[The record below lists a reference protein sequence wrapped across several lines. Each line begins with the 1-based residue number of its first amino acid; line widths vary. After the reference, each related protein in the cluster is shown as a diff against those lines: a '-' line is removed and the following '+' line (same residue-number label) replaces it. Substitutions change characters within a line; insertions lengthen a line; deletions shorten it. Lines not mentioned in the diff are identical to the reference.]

1 VSNTPTPPSS
11 SGSGGGGGP
20 TPSSGGGSGSSGRG
34 TPTPPSGSGSGGGG
48 TPTPP
53 SSGGQPSS
61 KQAAGGG
68 GSPTPPSSGGQPSS
82 KQAAGGGQ
90 QGSGKDTGAP
100 GGGRPGGDQA
110 SRDANNPSQSGAKGG
125 GSSGDKGGSD
135 KGSAGGGDK
144 GGPQK
149 DDKGG
154 AGDKKKSDKPKKD
167 KGGKDQK
174 EESRGEKA
182 AGAAGEAAGTYLGG
196 KVGGEIGKRV
206 GKFIYR
212 VSPIFVLFALGVVG
226 VATVSSDN
234 EGADVGRAV
243 RESEYLQSK
252 AVKEIRSAVK
262 GFSSEAKYGGTIP
275 WGLVAG
281 IALTSTEF
289 GKISPYPE
297 DLCDRA
303 PKQEALRAKPG
314 LALAACPDSKSSSY
328 PRVSPAIGDA
338 ELNQGV
344 GPYLLLP
351 GAIPSS
357 VDAQAIKAR
366 GRWGRFIGSK
376 TSATEYII
384 GEIDRIRKRMVNKE
398 GFVITKYSKNEEL
411 QTFWSEVLYR
421 LPLADPNAADCVAP
435 VLPENPQTASVATAI
450 ATTWRCHLNS
460 KPYSLYDPRLAD
472 DQQLVARGATDM
484 VLTEALTAAWAFSAY
499 GQGAT
504 GTPGAEKVPTG
515 CVKNVTATT
524 STNAEGVE
532 VTVYTTSIVAN
543 VADDQ
548 PAGVFPLTKSV
559 FDEHKDPSSTANR
572 CDVAQNIVAAVKA
585 FLSVEYK
592 DREDRDDDSGEKA
605 AGGWAKMRWT
615 LGDDATF
622 ETIRSGAVWRNFDPT
637 GADKACGD
645 AVTAWVDA
653 LAAGKLLDP
662 ASGLELSDGDGDRVP
677 DALVGS
683 WANIMI
689 DVAISDPR
697 GAGKACASR
706 IDGSVERF
714 ASAVA
719 FSKQVVKEIG
729 HDHAADVDVVPEVLV
744 PVIVVPEEG
753 ADASTTTT
761 TTTLP
766 PPPVMSAEDISYA
779 GVRSVMNYLAA
790 LSVQN
795 SAIPAVPGVDSVIER
810 LSINGNVVEGVP
822 LVQIPSDSRINNILS
837 VASIL
842 SGLGP
847 RDEKYDKRITGAGL
861 TEKLQGILPS
871 IPGGGAGLDGIPVV
885 LIDAVNKAVVTSKTK
900 YPQCTMD
907 TALMLGFA
915 RTEAGGGLRTITSNG
930 DMVPRFIHTGNS
942 SNSENDQGVLDG
954 DPLADHAVGAFG
966 SDPGTWVG
974 YKSQNP
980 NINPRDYT
988 TWTGYGR
995 DADGNGDGVRDPNNV
1010 YDAALGAIFQVCA
1023 NAGAKDLIAWGED
1036 FITALATY
1044 VGGGGALSTTETREC
1059 YSQGVVTKRVCT
1071 EWLAKKK
1078 WDAAA
1083 QLRALLLAPRSSGGS
1098 GRGSIAVPPEL
1109 LNYGN
1114 GDLPSTMLQS
1124 VGIGGHR
1131 LYSPAAIDFMAM
1143 VQAAKAANIVV
1154 TITDSYRDSAGQL
1167 GCPKKPLSSGRPKS
1181 TSDGHKWMVD
1191 NGLLVLS
1198 GTTYIPSGELTGM
1211 AAFAIDGL
1219 AYCAKPGSSNHGW
1232 GLAIDV
1238 NLEWTGTE
1246 RWMHNNAPTFGWCD
1260 IGGGTH
1266 EPWHYQYIGRGAV
1279 CNSSFGGP
1287 YP

>member
-1 VSNTPTPPSS
+1 MSNTPTPP
-11 SGSGGGGGP
+11 
-20 TPSSGGGSGSSGRG
+20 GGSGSSGG
-34 TPTPPSGSGSGGGG
+34 GGSTPTPPGGSGSSGGGGSTPTPPSGGGSSGGGG
-48 TPTPP
+48 GGAPTPP

-61 KQAAGGG
+61 KEAAGAGKQG
-68 GSPTPPSSGGQPSS
+68 TGKDSGGQS
-82 KQAAGGGQ
+82 
-90 QGSGKDTGAP
+90 
-100 GGGRPGGDQA
+100 GGRPGGDQA

-125 GSSGDKGGSD
+125 GAGSGQGGSGKGGSGDGDDKGGS
-135 KGSAGGGDK
+135 GAGGAK
-144 GGPQK
+144 GAG
-149 DDKGG
+149 DDKG
-154 AGDKKKSDKPKKD
+154 KSDKPKQD

-182 AGAAGEAAGTYLGG
+182 AGMAGEAAGTYLGG
-196 KVGGEIGKRV
+196 KVGGAIGKRV
-206 GKFIYR
+206 GKFLYR
-212 VSPIFVLFALGVVG
+212 AAPISLLFVLGVVG
-226 VATVSSDN
+226 LTTISSDTDSGN
-234 EGADVGRAV
+234 VGAAM
-243 RESEYLQSK
+243 RESEYLESK

-366 GRWGRFIGSK
+366 SRWGRFIGSK
-376 TSATEYII
+376 TSATEYVI
-384 GEIDRIRKRMVNKE
+384 GEIDRIRKRMVDKE
-398 GFVITKYSKNEEL
+398 GFVVTKYSKNEEL

-421 LPLADPNAADCVAP
+421 LPLADPNAADCLAP

-460 KPYSLYDPRLAD
+460 KPYSLYDPRRAE
-472 DQQLVARGATDM
+472 DQQLVARGATDL

-499 GQGAT
+499 GQGTT
-504 GTPGAEKVPTG
+504 GVPGAEKIPTG
-515 CVKNVTATT
+515 CVKNVTTTT
-524 STNAEGVE
+524 STDAEGVE
-532 VTVYTTSIVAN
+532 VTVSTTSIVVN
-543 VADDQ
+543 VGDDQ

-559 FDEHKDPSSTANR
+559 FDEHKDPASTVSR

-592 DREDRDDDSGEKA
+592 DREDRDEDSGEKA

-622 ETIRSGAVWRNFDPT
+622 EAIRSGAVWKAFDPE
-637 GADKACGD
+637 GADKACGE
-645 AVTAWVDA
+645 AVAAWVDA

-662 ASGLELSDGDGDRVP
+662 ASGLELSDGDGDRTP
-677 DALVGS
+677 DAIVES

-689 DVAISDPR
+689 DVAVRDPR
-697 GAGKACASR
+697 GPGKACFNR
-706 IDGSVERF
+706 LDGSVERF

-719 FSKQVVKEIG
+719 YSKQIVKEVG
-729 HDHAADVDVVPEVLV
+729 HDHLGEEEGAEVVLT
-744 PVIVVPEEG
+744 PVIVVPEDG
-753 ADASTTTT
+753 ADVVVTTSTT

-766 PPPVMSAEDISYA
+766 PPAVMSAEDVSYA
-779 GVRSVMNYLAA
+779 GVRSVMNYLSA

-795 SAIPAVPGVDSVIER
+795 SAVPAVPGVDSVIER

-842 SGLGP
+842 SGLGT
-847 RDEKYDKRITGAGL
+847 RDEKYDKRITGASL

-885 LIDAVNKAVVTSKTK
+885 LIDAVNKAVIKSKEK

-915 RTEAGGGLRTITSNG
+915 RTEAGGGLRTITANG
-930 DMVPRFIHTGNS
+930 DMVPRFIHGGNS
-942 SNSENDQGVLDG
+942 SSSENDQGVLDG

-974 YKSQNP
+974 YKSVHP
-980 NINPRDYT
+980 NINPSDYT

-995 DADGNGDGVRDPNNV
+995 DADGNGDDVRDPNNV

-1036 FITALATY
+1036 FITALANY
-1044 VGGGGALSTTETREC
+1044 VGGSGALSTTETREC

-1083 QLRALLLAPRSSGGS
+1083 QLRALLASPRPSGGG
-1098 GRGSIAVPPEL
+1098 GRGSIVVPPEL

-1114 GDLPSTMLQS
+1114 GELPGTMLQS
-1124 VGIGGHR
+1124 IGLGGHR
-1131 LYSPAAIDFMAM
+1131 LYSPAAVDFMALI
-1143 VQAAKAANIVV
+1143 KAANAAGIV
-1154 TITDSYRDSAGQL
+1154 IDLSGSYRDTAGQL
-1167 GCPKKPLSSGRPKS
+1167 YCPKKPLDSGRPKS

-1198 GTTYIPSGELTGM
+1198 GTSYIPSGELAGM
-1211 AAFAIDGL
+1211 ASFPVDGL
-1219 AYCAKPGSSNHGW
+1219 AYCARPGSSNHGW
-1232 GLAIDV
+1232 GLAVDV
-1238 NLEWTGTE
+1238 DLSWPGTAA
-1246 RWMHNNAPTFGWCD
+1246 WIHNNGPTFGWCD

-1279 CNSSFGGP
+1279 CNSNFGPATPDRPVRSGSGQGQ
-1287 YP
+1287 

>member
-1 VSNTPTPPSS
+1 MSNTPTPPS
-11 SGSGGGGGP
+11 
-20 TPSSGGGSGSSGRG
+20 GGGS
-34 TPTPPSGSGSGGGG
+34 TPTPPSGGGAGSGK
-48 TPTPP
+48 PT
-53 SSGGQPSS
+53 S

-68 GSPTPPSSGGQPSS
+68 GGQGP
-82 KQAAGGGQ
+82 
-90 QGSGKDTGAP
+90 GKDAGAAS
-100 GGGRPGGDQA
+100 GGRPGGDQA
-110 SRDANNPSQSGAKGG
+110 SRDANNPSQSAAKGG
-125 GSSGDKGGSD
+125 
-135 KGSAGGGDK
+135 GGGDK
-144 GGPQK
+144 GGGGG
-149 DDKGG
+149 DKGG
-154 AGDKKKSDKPKKD
+154 SGGGAGGKGGDKGGSGGGAGGKGGDEKGKSDKPKQD
-167 KGGKDQK
+167 QGGKDQK

-182 AGAAGEAAGTYLGG
+182 AGMAGEAAGTYLGG
-196 KVGGEIGKRV
+196 QVGGKIGKRV
-206 GKFIYR
+206 GKLLYR
-212 VSPIFVLFALGVVG
+212 SAPIFLLFVLGVVG
-226 VATVSSDN
+226 VTTVSSDN
-234 EGADVGRAV
+234 DSANVGAAM
-243 RESEYLQSK
+243 RESEYLESK

-328 PRVSPAIGDA
+328 PRVVPAIGNA

-351 GAIPSS
+351 GAIPPS

-366 GRWGRFIGSK
+366 SRWGRFIGSK

-384 GEIDRIRKRMVNKE
+384 GEIDRIRKRMVNEE

-411 QTFWSEVLYR
+411 QAFWGEVLYR

-435 VLPENPQTASVATAI
+435 VLPLNPETASVATAI

-460 KPYSLYDPRLAD
+460 KSYSLYDPRLAE

-499 GQGAT
+499 GQGT
-504 GTPGAEKVPTG
+504 SGVPGAEKVPTG

-532 VTVYTTSIVAN
+532 VTVYTTSIVVN

-559 FDEHKDPSSTANR
+559 FDEYKDPSSTANR

-592 DREDRDDDSGEKA
+592 DREDRDEDTGEKA

-622 ETIRSGAVWRNFDPT
+622 EAIRSGAVWKAFDPE
-637 GADKACGD
+637 GADKACGE
-645 AVTAWVDA
+645 AVAAWVDA

-662 ASGLELSDGDGDRVP
+662 ASGLELSDGDGDRTP

-689 DVAISDPR
+689 DVVVRDPR
-697 GAGKACASR
+697 GPGKACFNR
-706 IDGSVERF
+706 LDGSVERF

-719 FSKQVVKEIG
+719 YSKQVVKEVG
-729 HDHAADVDVVPEVLV
+729 HDHLAEEEGAEVVLT

-753 ADASTTTT
+753 ADVAVTTSTT

-766 PPPVMSAEDISYA
+766 PTPVMSAEDISYA

-847 RDEKYDKRITGAGL
+847 RDEKYDKRITSASL

-885 LIDAVNKAVVTSKTK
+885 LIDAVNKAVVKSKEK

-915 RTEAGGGLRTITSNG
+915 RTEAGGGLRTITANG
-930 DMVPRFIHTGNS
+930 DMVPRFIHGGNS
-942 SNSENDQGVLDG
+942 SSSENDQGVLDG

-974 YKSQNP
+974 YKSVHP
-980 NINPRDYT
+980 NINPSDYT

-995 DADGNGDGVRDPNNV
+995 DADGNGDDIRDPNNV

-1036 FITALATY
+1036 FITALANY
-1044 VGGGGALSTTETREC
+1044 VGGSGALSTTETREC

-1083 QLRALLLAPRSSGGS
+1083 QLRALLLAPRSTGGGS
-1098 GRGSIAVPPEL
+1098 GRGSIVVPPEL

-1114 GDLPSTMLQS
+1114 GELPATMLQS
-1124 VGIGGHR
+1124 IGLGRHR
-1131 LYSPAAIDFMAM
+1131 LYSPAAVDFMALIK
-1143 VQAAKAANIVV
+1143 AANAANIV
-1154 TITDSYRDSAGQL
+1154 IDLSGSYRDTAGQIQ
-1167 GCPKKPLSSGRPKS
+1167 CPKNPVDTGGRPKS
-1181 TSDGHKWMVD
+1181 TSDNHKWMID

-1198 GTTYIPSGELTGM
+1198 GTTYIPSGELAGM
-1211 AAFAIDGL
+1211 PSFPIDAL
-1219 AYCAKPGSSNHGW
+1219 TYCAKPGSSNHGW
-1232 GLAIDV
+1232 GLAVDV
-1238 NLEWTGTE
+1238 NLKWPGTD
-1246 RWMHNNAPTFGWCD
+1246 RWMHNNAPSFGWCD

>member
-1 VSNTPTPPSS
+1 MSNTPTPPS
-11 SGSGGGGGP
+11 GG
-20 TPSSGGGSGSSGRG
+20 SSGGSGG
-34 TPTPPSGSGSGGGG
+34 TPTPPSGGSSSGSGGTPTPPSGGSSGGSGG

-61 KQAAGGG
+61 KEAAG
-68 GSPTPPSSGGQPSS
+68 
-82 KQAAGGGQ
+82 AGK
-90 QGSGKDTGAP
+90 QGSGKDSGGQ

-125 GSSGDKGGSD
+125 GSGAGGGDKDGSGG
-135 KGSAGGGDK
+135 GAGGAGGGDK
-144 GGPQK
+144 GGGE
-149 DDKGG
+149 KG
-154 AGDKKKSDKPKKD
+154 KSDKPKQD
-167 KGGKDQK
+167 KGGKDGK
-174 EESRGEKA
+174 EESRGEQA
-182 AGAAGEAAGTYLGG
+182 AGMAGEAAGTYLGG
-196 KVGGEIGKRV
+196 QVGGKIGKRV
-206 GKFIYR
+206 GKLLYR
-212 VSPIFVLFALGVVG
+212 SAPILLLFVIGLVG
-226 VATVSSDN
+226 VITVPSNDSAN
-234 EGADVGRAV
+234 VGAAMRT
-243 RESEYLQSK
+243 SEYLESK

-314 LALAACPDSKSSSY
+314 LTLAACPNSKSSSY
-328 PRVSPAIGDA
+328 PRVSPAIGNA

-357 VDAQAIKAR
+357 VDAQSIKAR
-366 GRWGRFIGSK
+366 SRWSRSAGTRI
-376 TSATEYII
+376 TATEYVIS
-384 GEIDRIRKRMVNKE
+384 EIDRIRKRMVNEE

-411 QTFWSEVLYR
+411 QTFWGEVLYR

-435 VLPENPQTASVATAI
+435 VLPLNPETASVATAI

-460 KPYSLYDPRLAD
+460 KSYSLYDPRLVGD
-472 DQQLVARGATDM
+472 RQLVARGATDL

-499 GQGAT
+499 GQGT
-504 GTPGAEKVPTG
+504 SGVPGAEKVPTG

-532 VTVYTTSIVAN
+532 VTVYTTSIVVN

-559 FDEHKDPSSTANR
+559 FDEYKDPSSTANR

-592 DREDRDDDSGEKA
+592 DREDRDEDTGEKA

-622 ETIRSGAVWRNFDPT
+622 EAIRSGAVWRAFDPT
-637 GADKACGD
+637 GADKACGE
-645 AVTAWVDA
+645 AVAAWVDA

-662 ASGLELSDGDGDRVP
+662 ASGLELSDGDGDRTP
-677 DALVGS
+677 DALVES
-683 WANIMI
+683 WANIML
-689 DVAISDPR
+689 DVAVRDPR
-697 GAGKACASR
+697 GPGKACFNR
-706 IDGSVERF
+706 LDGSVERF

-719 FSKQVVKEIG
+719 YSKQVVKEVG
-729 HDHAADVDVVPEVLV
+729 HDHLAEEEGAEVVLT

-753 ADASTTTT
+753 ADVAVTTSTT

-766 PPPVMSAEDISYA
+766 PTPVMSAEDISYA

-847 RDEKYDKRITGAGL
+847 RDEKYDKRITSASL

-885 LIDAVNKAVVTSKTK
+885 LIDAVNKAVIKSKEK

-915 RTEAGGGLRTITSNG
+915 RTEAGGGLRTITANG
-930 DMVPRFIHTGNS
+930 DMVPRFIHGGNS
-942 SNSENDQGVLDG
+942 SSSENDQGVLDG

-974 YKSQNP
+974 YKSVHP
-980 NINPRDYT
+980 NINPSDYT

-995 DADGNGDGVRDPNNV
+995 DADGNGDDIRDPNNV

-1036 FITALATY
+1036 FITALANY
-1044 VGGGGALSTTETREC
+1044 VGGSGALSTTETREC

-1083 QLRALLLAPRSSGGS
+1083 QLRALLLAPRPTGGGS
-1098 GRGSIAVPPEL
+1098 GRGSIVVPPEL

-1114 GDLPSTMLQS
+1114 GELPATMLQS
-1124 VGIGGHR
+1124 IGLGRHR
-1131 LYSPAAIDFMAM
+1131 LYSPAAVDFMALIK
-1143 VQAAKAANIVV
+1143 AANAANIV
-1154 TITDSYRDSAGQL
+1154 IDLSGSYRDTAGQIQ
-1167 GCPKKPLSSGRPKS
+1167 CPKNPVDTGGRPKS
-1181 TSDGHKWMVD
+1181 TSDNHKWMID

-1198 GTTYIPSGELTGM
+1198 GTTYIPSGELAGM
-1211 AAFAIDGL
+1211 PSFPIDAL
-1219 AYCAKPGSSNHGW
+1219 TYCAKPGSSNHGW
-1232 GLAIDV
+1232 GLAVDV
-1238 NLEWTGTE
+1238 NLKWPGTD
-1246 RWMHNNAPTFGWCD
+1246 RWMHNNAPSFGWCD

>member
-1 VSNTPTPPSS
+1 MSNTPTPPS
-11 SGSGGGGGP
+11 G
-20 TPSSGGGSGSSGRG
+20 
-34 TPTPPSGSGSGGGG
+34 
-48 TPTPP
+48 
-53 SSGGQPSS
+53 GGQPSS
-61 KQAAGGG
+61 KEAAGAGKQG
-68 GSPTPPSSGGQPSS
+68 PGKDSGGQS
-82 KQAAGGGQ
+82 
-90 QGSGKDTGAP
+90 
-100 GGGRPGGDQA
+100 GGRPGGDQA
-110 SRDANNPSQSGAKGG
+110 SRDANNPSQSGTKGG
-125 GSSGDKGGSD
+125 GGKGGSGDGADKGGKGESD
-135 KGSAGGGDK
+135 KPKQDK
-144 GGPQK
+144 GGK
-149 DDKGG
+149 DDKG
-154 AGDKKKSDKPKKD
+154 KSDKPKQD
-167 KGGKDQK
+167 KGGKDEK

-182 AGAAGEAAGTYLGG
+182 AGMAGEAAGTYIGG
-196 KVGGEIGKRV
+196 KVGGAIGKRV
-206 GKFIYR
+206 GKFLYR
-212 VSPIFVLFALGVVG
+212 AAPISLLFVLGVVG
-226 VATVSSDN
+226 ITTISSDTDSGN
-234 EGADVGRAV
+234 VGVAM
-243 RESEYLQSK
+243 RESEYLESK
-252 AVKEIRSAVK
+252 AVKEIQAAVK
-262 GFSSEAKYGGTIP
+262 GFSSEAKYGGEIP

-328 PRVSPAIGDA
+328 PRVSPSIGNA

-357 VDAQAIKAR
+357 VDSQKIKAR
-366 GRWGRFIGSK
+366 SRWGRFFRNK
-376 TSATEYII
+376 VSATEYVI
-384 GEIDRIRKRMVNKE
+384 GEIDRIRKRMVDKE

-421 LPLADPNAADCVAP
+421 LPLADPNAAVCLAP

-460 KPYSLYDPRLAD
+460 KSYSLYDPRLAE
-472 DQQLVARGATDM
+472 DQQLVARGATDL

-499 GQGAT
+499 GQGT
-504 GTPGAEKVPTG
+504 TSVPNAEKIPTG

-532 VTVYTTSIVAN
+532 VTVYTTSIVVN
-543 VADDQ
+543 VGDDQ

-559 FDEHKDPSSTANR
+559 FDEHKDPASTVNR

-622 ETIRSGAVWRNFDPT
+622 AAIRSGAVWKAFDPT

-645 AVTAWVDA
+645 SVTAWVDA

-689 DVAISDPR
+689 DVAVSDPR
-697 GAGKACASR
+697 VAGKACMNR

-719 FSKQVVKEIG
+719 YSKQIVKEVG
-729 HDHAADVDVVPEVLV
+729 HDHLSEEEGAEVVLT
-744 PVIVVPEEG
+744 PVVVVPEEG
-753 ADASTTTT
+753 AEAAVTTSTT

-766 PPPVMSAEDISYA
+766 APPVMSAADISYA

-790 LSVQN
+790 ISVQN
-795 SAIPAVPGVDSVIER
+795 SAVPAVPGVDSVIER

-822 LVQIPSDSRINNILS
+822 LVQIPSDSRVNNILS

-847 RDEKYDKRITGAGL
+847 RDENYDKKISGASL
-861 TEKLQGILPS
+861 TEKLKGILPS

-885 LIDAVNKAVVTSKTK
+885 LIDAVNKAVVKSKEK

-915 RTEAGGGLRTITSNG
+915 RTEAGGGLRTIASNG
-930 DMVPRFIHTGNS
+930 DMVPRFIHGGNS
-942 SNSENDQGVLDG
+942 SSSENDQGVLDG

-974 YKSQNP
+974 YKSVHP
-980 NINPRDYT
+980 NINPSDYT

-995 DADGNGDGVRDPNNV
+995 DADGNGDGIRDPNNV

-1036 FITALATY
+1036 FITALANY
-1044 VGGGGALSTTETREC
+1044 VGGSGALSTTETREC

-1071 EWLAKKK
+1071 EWLARKK

-1083 QLRALLLAPRSSGGS
+1083 QLRALLLAPRPTGGGS
-1098 GRGSIAVPPEL
+1098 GRGSIVVPPEL

-1114 GDLPSTMLQS
+1114 GELPATMLQS
-1124 VGIGGHR
+1124 IGLGRHR
-1131 LYSPAAIDFMAM
+1131 LYSPAAIDFMALIT
-1143 VQAAKAANIVV
+1143 AANAANIV
-1154 TITDSYRDSAGQL
+1154 IDLSGSYRDTAGQIQ
-1167 GCPKKPLSSGRPKS
+1167 CPKNPVDTGQRPKS
-1181 TSDGHKWMVD
+1181 TSDNHQWMID
-1191 NGLLVLS
+1191 NGLLILS
-1198 GTTYIPSGELTGM
+1198 GTTYIPSGELAGM
-1211 AAFAIDGL
+1211 PSFPIDAL
-1219 AYCAKPGSSNHGW
+1219 TYCAVPGRSNHGW
-1232 GLAIDV
+1232 GLAVDV
-1238 NLEWTGTE
+1238 NLEWPGTE

-1279 CNSSFGGP
+1279 CNSNFGPATPDRPVRTGSGQGQ
-1287 YP
+1287 

>member
-1 VSNTPTPPSS
+1 MSNTPTPPSS
-11 SGSGGGGGP
+11 
-20 TPSSGGGSGSSGRG
+20 GGSGS
-34 TPTPPSGSGSGGGG
+34 GSGG

-61 KQAAGGG
+61 KEAAG
-68 GSPTPPSSGGQPSS
+68 
-82 KQAAGGGQ
+82 AGK
-90 QGSGKDTGAP
+90 QGSGKDSGGQ

-125 GSSGDKGGSD
+125 GGKGGS
-135 KGSAGGGDK
+135 GGGAGGAGGGDK
-144 GGPQK
+144 GGAGGG
-149 DDKGG
+149 DKGG
-154 AGDKKKSDKPKKD
+154 AGGGDKGGGEKGKSDKPKQD
-167 KGGKDQK
+167 KGGKDDND
-174 EESRGEKA
+174 ESRGEKV
-182 AGAAGEAAGTYLGG
+182 AGMAGEAVGTYLGG
-196 KVGGEIGKRV
+196 KVGGKIGKVV
-206 GKFIYR
+206 GKLLYR
-212 VSPIFVLFALGVVG
+212 AAPLSLLFVLGVVG
-226 VATVSSDN
+226 LTTISSDTDSGN
-234 EGADVGRAV
+234 VGVAV

-252 AVKEIRSAVK
+252 AVKEIRAAVT
-262 GFSSEAKYGGTIP
+262 GFSSEEKYGGTIP

-303 PKQEALRAKPG
+303 PKQEALRTKPG

-328 PRVSPAIGDA
+328 PRVIPVIGNA

-357 VDAQAIKAR
+357 VDAQSINAR
-366 GRWGRFIGSK
+366 SRWSRSAGTRI
-376 TSATEYII
+376 TATEYVIS
-384 GEIDRIRKRMVNKE
+384 EIDRIRKRMVNEE

-411 QTFWSEVLYR
+411 QTFWGEVLYR

-435 VLPENPQTASVATAI
+435 VLPLNPEASSVATAI

-460 KPYSLYDPRLAD
+460 KPYSLYDPRLVENR
-472 DQQLVARGATDM
+472 QLVARGATDR

-499 GQGAT
+499 GQGT
-504 GTPGAEKVPTG
+504 TSVPGAEKIPTG

-532 VTVYTTSIVAN
+532 VTVYTTSIVVN
-543 VADDQ
+543 VGDDQ

-559 FDEHKDPSSTANR
+559 FDEHKDSASTVNR
-572 CDVAQNIVAAVKA
+572 CDVGQNIVAAVKA

-615 LGDDATF
+615 LGNDDTF
-622 ETIRSGAVWRNFDPT
+622 KMIRSGDVWRAFDPT

-662 ASGLELSDGDGDRVP
+662 ASGLELSDGDGDDTP
-677 DALVGS
+677 DALVES
-683 WANIMI
+683 WANIKL
-689 DVAISDPR
+689 DVAVRDPR
-697 GAGKACASR
+697 GPGKACFNR
-706 IDGSVERF
+706 LDGSVERF

-719 FSKQVVKEIG
+719 YSKQVVKEIG
-729 HDHAADVDVVPEVLV
+729 HDHLGEEEGAEVVLT

-753 ADASTTTT
+753 ADAAVTTTTT

-766 PPPVMSAEDISYA
+766 LPPVMSAEDISYA
-779 GVRSVMNYLAA
+779 GVRSVMNYLAMY
-790 LSVQN
+790 SVEDF
-795 SAIPAVPGVDSVIER
+795 STPAVPGVDSVIER
-810 LSINGNVVEGVP
+810 LSPNGRVVEGVP

-847 RDEKYDKRITGAGL
+847 RDEQYDKDISAASL

-885 LIDAVNKAVVTSKTK
+885 LIDAVNKAVVKSKEK

-915 RTEAGGGLRTITSNG
+915 RTEAGGGLRTIAANG
-930 DMVPRFIHTGNS
+930 DMVPRFIHGGNS
-942 SNSENDQGVLDG
+942 SSSENDQGVLDG

-974 YKSQNP
+974 YKSVHP
-980 NINPRDYT
+980 NINPSDYT

-995 DADGNGDGVRDPNNV
+995 DADGNGDGIRDPNNV
-1010 YDAALGAIFQVCA
+1010 YDAALGAIFQVCN

-1036 FITALATY
+1036 FITALASY
-1044 VGGGGALSTTETREC
+1044 VGGSDALSTTETREC

-1071 EWLAKKK
+1071 EWLARKK

-1083 QLRALLLAPRSSGGS
+1083 QLRALLLAPRPTGGGS
-1098 GRGSIAVPPEL
+1098 GRGSIVVPPEL
-1109 LNYGN
+1109 LNEGN
-1114 GDLPSTMLQS
+1114 GELPATLLQS
-1124 VGIGGHR
+1124 IGLGDHK
-1131 LYSPAAIDFMAM
+1131 LYTPGAVDFMALI
-1143 VQAAKAANIVV
+1143 KAANAAGIV
-1154 TITDSYRDSAGQL
+1154 IDLSGSYRDVAGQIQ
-1167 GCPKKPLSSGRPKS
+1167 CPKNPVSTNGRPKS
-1181 TSDGHKWMVD
+1181 TSDNHQWMID
-1191 NGLLVLS
+1191 NGFLILS
-1198 GTTYIPSGELTGM
+1198 GTTYIPSGTLAHMPSFPIDALT
-1211 AAFAIDGL
+1211 
-1219 AYCAKPGSSNHGW
+1219 YCAKPGSSNHGW
-1232 GLAIDV
+1232 GLAVDV
-1238 NLEWTGTE
+1238 NLEWPGTQT
-1246 RWMHNNAPTFGWCD
+1246 WMHNNAPTFGWCD

-1279 CNSSFGGP
+1279 CNSNFGLATPDRPVRTGSGQGQ
-1287 YP
+1287 